1 MNQFTIHGQTSLL
14 TYDKFPLLLFFL
26 KGLGP
31 SERTINPEY
40 REIERKPTPVQ
51 VRVLCIH
58 DQLVKH
64 EEKKTKTKMW
74 NVHLAKKGRGGHLF
88 ELSTEPSHHKDH

>member
-14 TYDKFPLLLFFL
+14 TYDKFPQVLFIFIFL

-58 DQLVKH
+58 DQLVKR

-74 NVHLAKKGRGGHLF
+74 NVHLAKKGREGGPLI
-88 ELSTEPSHHKDH
+88 